1 MGFECV
7 SILFY
12 KTNVWQN
19 NGNRN
24 QWESM
29 MSEKDFE
36 WIDSLSSEY
45 AYLMSQPI
53 YSEKK

>member
-1 MGFECV
+1 
-7 SILFY
+7 
-12 KTNVWQN
+12 
-19 NGNRN
+19 
-24 QWESM
+24 M

-45 AYLMSQPI
+45 AYLMSQSI